1 MYLLE
6 KQTFY
11 LLYGG
16 IENAYKINV
25 FISNQGNSFVKEISD
40 SLLKVYETTRIKN
53 KNPFIGAI
61 LSTFIPG
68 LGKIYAGKKAEGF
81 VAMISNFLYIGSA
94 FELLI
99 KLGPQNAYFITV
111 STIAGIFYIGNIEG
125 SYFAVIRR
133 KKETYAILHQKLF
146 NVLFIPFRYY
156 LFK

>member
-1 MYLLE
+1 
-6 KQTFY
+6 
-11 LLYGG
+11 
-16 IENAYKINV
+16 
-25 FISNQGNSFVKEISD
+25 
-40 SLLKVYETTRIKN
+40 
-53 KNPFIGAI
+53 
-61 LSTFIPG
+61 
-68 LGKIYAGKKAEGF
+68 
-81 VAMISNFLYIGSA
+81 MISNFLYIGSA

-125 SYFAVIRR
+125 SYFAVIKR